1 MKAGTG
7 LRHHQKREVMN
18 YLDAIL
24 VIVVLLFII
33 ISLYRNLVGPGFTF
47 SIGVIF
53 LGIVG
58 ILTPKEIMLGFANEQ
73 IAIILLL
80 LIIGD
85 MIRKTS
91 LVAILFDRM
100 FRKSRSYKGFMW
112 RMGILVG
119 GFSAFLNNTPLVAIM
134 MPYLYRWGK
143 KNSIAVSK
151 LLIPLSYAAILG
163 GCITLIGTST
173 NLIVNGMVE
182 DQTVFPEFKTL
193 GLFDFSIVG
202 IPMMLI
208 GMIYLIFFAEK
219 LLPVRKDAMED
230 FTAKSREYM
239 VEVIV
244 RKNSDIVGKNVSE
257 AGLRN
262 LKGLFL
268 VEIIRQSEVI
278 RPVSPATL
286 ITEGDTLL
294 FAGDTQTIVEM
305 IDSDSGLQ
313 LAQVGMFVK
322 KPHTEVMEI
331 VISHNSTLISKTVK
345 ESQFRGKYDAAI
357 IAIHRNGE
365 RVTGKIGEVRLK
377 AGDVLL
383 LLVGDDFNKLSSES
397 LDFYLISKI
406 KDFRKL
412 EWYKVAVLLGGTGLA
427 ILLHGLGILS
437 LFLGLVIVLII
448 AMILKIG
455 SPKDIHKSL
464 DLNLAIIIAMS
475 LALGI
480 AMVKTG
486 VAHVVSEY
494 FIRAMEPM
502 GVIGLLA
509 GIFIITNLLAS
520 YITNKAAVALI
531 FPISIT
537 IALDLGLADPTPF
550 ILIVA
555 FAGAANFI
563 TPIGYQTNLMVYGP
577 GGYSF
582 KDFMKI
588 GLPLTVLYMVAT
600 VSILYFYYLA

>member
-1 MKAGTG
+1 
-7 LRHHQKREVMN
+7 MN
-18 YLDAIL
+18 YFDAIL
-24 VIVVLLFII
+24 VIIVLLFII
-33 ISLYRNLVGPGFTF
+33 VSLYRNIVGPGFTF
-47 SIGVIF
+47 SIGVIT
-53 LGIVG
+53 LGLFG

-80 LIIGD
+80 LMIGD

-143 KNSIAVSK
+143 KNNIAVSK

-173 NLIVNGMVE
+173 NLIVNGLVE
-182 DQTVFPEFKTL
+182 DQTVFPDFKTL

-202 IPMMLI
+202 IPMLLI

-219 LLPVRKDAMED
+219 LLPVRKDAMDD
-230 FTAKSREYM
+230 FSTKSREYM
-239 VEVIV
+239 VEVNV
-244 RKNSDIVGKNVSE
+244 RKGSDIIGKSVGE

-268 VEIIRQSEVI
+268 AEVIRKSEVI

-294 FAGDTQTIVEM
+294 FAGDTETIVEM
-305 IDSDSGLQ
+305 IDSESGLQ
-313 LAQVGMFVK
+313 LSEVGMFVK
-322 KPHTEVMEI
+322 KPHTEVLEI

-345 ESQFRGKYDAAI
+345 ESKFRGKYDAAI

-365 RVTGKIGEVRLK
+365 KITGKIGEVRLR

-383 LLVGDDFNKLSSES
+383 LLAGDDFTTLSSET

-412 EWYKVAVLLGGTGLA
+412 EWYKVAVLLGGTALA
-427 ILLHGLGILS
+427 ILLHGLGILN
-437 LFLGLVIVLII
+437 LFLGLVALLII
-448 AMILKIG
+448 AMVLKIA

-494 FIRAMEPM
+494 FILAMKPVGTM
-502 GVIGLLA
+502 GLLA
-509 GIFIITNLLAS
+509 GIFFITNLLAS

-531 FPISIT
+531 FPIAIT
-537 IALDLGLADPTPF
+537 MAHDLGLTDPTPF
-550 ILIVA
+550 VLIVA

-577 GGYSF
+577 GGYTF

-588 GLPLTVLYMVAT
+588 GLPLTILYMIAA

>member
-1 MKAGTG
+1 
-7 LRHHQKREVMN
+7 MN
-18 YLDAIL
+18 YFEISVV
-24 VIVVLLFII
+24 VIVLLFII
-33 ISLYRNLVGPGFTF
+33 ISLYRNLIGPGFTF
-47 SIGVIF
+47 SIGVIA
-53 LGIVG
+53 LGLSG
-58 ILTPKEIMLGFANEQ
+58 ILTPREIMSGFANEQ

-80 LIIGD
+80 LMIGD

-91 LVAILFDRM
+91 VVAILFDRM

-112 RMGILVG
+112 RMSLLVG

-143 KNSIAVSK
+143 KNNIPVSK

-163 GCITLIGTST
+163 GCVTLIGTST
-173 NLIVNGMVE
+173 NLIVNGLVE
-182 DQTVFPEFKTL
+182 DQTVFPDFDTL

-202 IPMMLI
+202 IPMVFI
-208 GMIYLIFFAEK
+208 GGLYLIFFAER

-230 FTAKSREYM
+230 FSTKSREYM
-239 VEVIV
+239 VELIV
-244 RKNSDIVGKNVSE
+244 RKGSDMVGKNVAE

-268 VEIIRQSEVI
+268 AEIIRESEAI

-286 ITEGDTLL
+286 INEGDVLL

-305 IDSDSGLQ
+305 IDSNSGLQ
-313 LAQVGMFVK
+313 LSQVGMFVK

-345 ESQFRGKYDAAI
+345 ETNFRGKYDAAI

-365 RVTGKIGEVRLK
+365 RITGKIGEVRLN

-383 LLVGDDFNKLSSES
+383 LLAGDDFNNLSSET

-412 EWYKVAVLLGGTGLA
+412 EWYKVAVLLGGTALA
-427 ILLHGLGILS
+427 ILLHGFGVLS
-437 LFLGLVIVLII
+437 LFLGLTVLLII
-448 AMILKIG
+448 AMLLKIA

-486 VAHVVSEY
+486 VAHGIATY
-494 FIRAMEPM
+494 FIKAMEPM
-502 GVIGLLA
+502 GVIGLLG
-509 GIFIITNLLAS
+509 GIFVITNLLAS

-537 IALDLGLADPTPF
+537 IAHDLGLTNPTPF

-588 GLPLTVLYMVAT
+588 GLPLTVLYMVVAVT
-600 VSILYFYYLA
+600 MLYFYYPELGATIP

>member
-1 MKAGTG
+1 
-7 LRHHQKREVMN
+7 MN
-18 YLDAIL
+18 YLDS
-24 VIVVLLFII
+24 VIVIIVLIFII
-33 ISLYRNLVGPGFTF
+33 FSLYRGFMGPGFTF
-47 SIGVIF
+47 ATGVIV
-53 LGIVG
+53 LGLFG

-91 LVAILFDRM
+91 VIAILFDRM
-100 FRKSRSYKGFMW
+100 FLKSRSYKGFMW
-112 RMGILVG
+112 RMSILVAS
-119 GFSAFLNNTPLVAIM
+119 FSAFMNNTPIVAIM

-143 KNSIAVSK
+143 KNNIPVSK

-163 GCITLIGTST
+163 GCATLIGTST
-173 NLIVNGMVE
+173 NLIVNGLVE
-182 DQTVFPEFKTL
+182 DQSVFPNFKTL

-202 IPMMLI
+202 VPMIII
-208 GMIYLIFFAEK
+208 GMVYLIFFAER

-230 FTAKSREYM
+230 FSAKSREYM
-239 VEVIV
+239 VEVNV
-244 RKNSDIVGKNVSE
+244 KKGSDIIGKNVSE

-268 VEIIRQSEVI
+268 AEILRKSEVI

-322 KPHTEVMEI
+322 KPHTEVIEI

-345 ESQFRGKYDAAI
+345 ETNFRGKYDAAI

-365 RVTGKIGEVRLK
+365 KISGKIGDVKLN

-383 LLVGDDFNKLSSES
+383 LLVGDDFNSLSSET

-412 EWYKVAVLLGGTGLA
+412 EWYKVVVLLGGTALA
-427 ILLHGLGILS
+427 IILYGLGILS
-437 LFLGLVIVLII
+437 LFVGLSILLII
-448 AMILKIG
+448 AMALKIA

-486 VAHVVSEY
+486 VAHTASEF
-494 FIRAMEPM
+494 FITALEPL
-502 GVIGLLA
+502 GAIGLLA
-509 GIFIITNLLAS
+509 GIFAITNLLAS
-520 YITNKAAVALI
+520 YITNKAAVALV

-537 IALDLGLADPTPF
+537 VALDLGLTDPTPF
-550 ILIVA
+550 ILVVA

-577 GGYSF
+577 GGYTF
-582 KDFMKI
+582 KDFMRI
-588 GLPLTVLYMVAT
+588 GFPLTILYMITT
-600 VSILYFYYLA
+600 VSILYYYYLA

>member
-1 MKAGTG
+1 
-7 LRHHQKREVMN
+7 MN
-18 YLDAIL
+18 YLDTIL
-24 VIVVLLFII
+24 VLIVLLFII
-33 ISLYRNLVGPGFTF
+33 VSLYREIMGPGFTF
-47 SIGVIF
+47 ATGVIA
-53 LGIVG
+53 LGLFG

-80 LIIGD
+80 LMIGD

-91 LVAILFDRM
+91 VVAVLFDRM
-100 FRKSRSYKGFMW
+100 FRKSRSYKGFIW

-134 MPYLYRWGK
+134 MPYIYRWGK
-143 KNSIAVSK
+143 KNNIAVSK

-163 GCITLIGTST
+163 GCATLIGTST
-173 NLIVNGMVE
+173 NLIVNGLVE
-182 DQTVFPEFKTL
+182 DQTVFPDFKTL

-202 IPMMLI
+202 VPMILI
-208 GMIYLIFFAEK
+208 GMVYLILFAEK

-230 FTAKSREYM
+230 FSTKSREYM

-244 RKNSDIVGKNVSE
+244 RKESDIVGKSVGE

-268 VEIIRQSEVI
+268 AEIIRESEVI

-286 ITEGDTLL
+286 ITDGDTLL
-294 FAGDTQTIVEM
+294 FAGDTHTIVEM
-305 IDSDSGLQ
+305 IGSDSGLQ
-313 LAQVGMFVK
+313 LSQVGMFVK
-322 KPHTEVMEI
+322 KPHTEVLEI
-331 VISHNSTLISKTVK
+331 VISHNSTMISKTVK
-345 ESQFRGKYDAAI
+345 ETNFRGKYDAAI

-365 RVTGKIGEVRLK
+365 KISGKIGKVKLR
-377 AGDVLL
+377 AGDLLL
-383 LLVGDDFNKLSSES
+383 LLVGDDFNKLSSET

-412 EWYKVAVLLGGTGLA
+412 EWYKVAVLLGGTALA

-437 LFLGLVIVLII
+437 LFLGLTVLLII
-448 AMILKIG
+448 AMILKIA

-464 DLNLAIIIAMS
+464 DLNLAIIIAMA

-486 VAHVVSEY
+486 LAHTISVY
-494 FIRAMEPM
+494 FISALEPL
-502 GVIGLLA
+502 GVIGFLS

-537 IALDLGLADPTPF
+537 VAQDLGITDPTPF

-577 GGYSF
+577 GGYAF

-588 GLPLTVLYMVAT
+588 GLPLTVLYGITA

>member
-1 MKAGTG
+1 
-7 LRHHQKREVMN
+7 MN
-18 YLDAIL
+18 YLDTII
-24 VIVVLLFII
+24 VVVVLLFIVV
-33 ISLYRNLVGPGFTF
+33 SLYRNIVGPGFTF
-47 SIGVIF
+47 TIGVLV
-53 LGIVG
+53 LGLSG
-58 ILTPKEIMLGFANEQ
+58 ILTPNEILLGFANPQ

-100 FRKSRSYKGFMW
+100 FRKSRSYKGFIW
-112 RMGILVG
+112 RMGVLVG

-143 KNSIAVSK
+143 KNNIAVSK

-173 NLIVNGMVE
+173 NLIVNGFVQ
-182 DQTVFPEFKTL
+182 DQTVFPEFNTL
-193 GLFDFSIVG
+193 GLFDFTVVG
-202 IPMMLI
+202 VPMLLI
-208 GMIYLIFFAEK
+208 GMVYLIIFSEK

-244 RKNSDIVGKNVSE
+244 RKGSDIVGKSVAE

-268 VEIIRQSEVI
+268 AEIIRQSEVI

-286 ITEGDTLL
+286 ITEGDILL

-305 IDSDSGLQ
+305 IDSNSGLQ
-313 LAQVGMFVK
+313 LAQVGMFMK

-345 ESQFRGKYDAAI
+345 QSNFRGKYDAAI

-383 LLVGDDFNKLSSES
+383 LLVGDDFNKLSSET

-427 ILLHGLGILS
+427 ILLHGLGILN
-437 LFLGLVIVLII
+437 LFLGLSMLLII
-448 AMILKIG
+448 SMILKIA

-486 VAHVVSEY
+486 LAHTVSEY
-494 FIRAMEPM
+494 FIRALEPL
-502 GVIGLLA
+502 GVVGLLA

-520 YITNKAAVALI
+520 YLTNKAAVALI

-537 IALDLGLADPTPF
+537 MAFDLGLSDPTPF

-577 GGYSF
+577 GGYTF
-582 KDFMKI
+582 KDFMRI
-588 GLPLTVLYMVAT
+588 GFPLTILYMIAAVT
-600 VSILYFYYLA
+600 ILYFVYLA

>member
-1 MKAGTG
+1 
-7 LRHHQKREVMN
+7 MN
-18 YLDAIL
+18 YVDTI
-24 VIVVLLFII
+24 VVVVVLLFIVV
-33 ISLYRNLVGPGFTF
+33 SLYRNIVGPGFTF
-47 SIGVIF
+47 TIGVLV
-53 LGIVG
+53 LGIFG
-58 ILTPKEIMLGFANEQ
+58 ILTPKEILFGFANPQ

-100 FRKSRSYKGFMW
+100 FRKSRSYKGFIW
-112 RMGILVG
+112 RMGVLVG

-143 KNSIAVSK
+143 KNNIAVSK

-173 NLIVNGMVE
+173 NLIVNGFVQ
-182 DQTVFPEFKTL
+182 DQTIFPEFNTL
-193 GLFDFSIVG
+193 GLFDFSVVG
-202 IPMMLI
+202 IPMLLI
-208 GMIYLIFFAEK
+208 GMIYLIFFSEK
-219 LLPVRKDAMED
+219 LLPVRKDAMEE

-244 RKNSDIVGKNVSE
+244 RKSADIAGKSVSE

-268 VEIIRQSEVI
+268 AEIIRESEVI

-286 ITEGDTLL
+286 ITEGDILL

-313 LAQVGMFVK
+313 LAQVGMFMK

-345 ESQFRGKYDAAI
+345 QSNFRGKYDAAI

-365 RVTGKIGEVRLK
+365 RITGKLGEVRLK

-383 LLVGDDFNKLSSES
+383 LLVGDDFNKLSSET

-437 LFLGLVIVLII
+437 LFLGLSMLLVIS
-448 AMILKIG
+448 MILKIA

-486 VAHVVSEY
+486 LAHTVSEY
-494 FIRAMEPM
+494 FIKALEPF

-509 GIFIITNLLAS
+509 GIFVITNLLAS
-520 YITNKAAVALI
+520 YLTNKAAVALI

-537 IALDLGLADPTPF
+537 MAFDLGLTDPTPF

-555 FAGAANFI
+555 FAGAANFV

-582 KDFMKI
+582 KDFMRI
-588 GLPLTVLYMVAT
+588 GFPLTVLYMIAAVT
-600 VSILYFYYLA
+600 ILYFVYLA

>member
-1 MKAGTG
+1 
-7 LRHHQKREVMN
+7 
-18 YLDAIL
+18 
-24 VIVVLLFII
+24 
-33 ISLYRNLVGPGFTF
+33 
-47 SIGVIF
+47 
-53 LGIVG
+53 
-58 ILTPKEIMLGFANEQ
+58 
-73 IAIILLL
+73 
-80 LIIGD
+80 
-85 MIRKTS
+85 
-91 LVAILFDRM
+91 
-100 FRKSRSYKGFMW
+100 
-112 RMGILVG
+112 
-119 GFSAFLNNTPLVAIM
+119 
-134 MPYLYRWGK
+134 
-143 KNSIAVSK
+143 
-151 LLIPLSYAAILG
+151 
-163 GCITLIGTST
+163 
-173 NLIVNGMVE
+173 VE

-202 IPMMLI
+202 IPMLFI
-208 GMIYLIFFAEK
+208 GMLYLIFFAER

-230 FTAKSREYM
+230 FTALSREYM

-244 RKNSDIVGKNVSE
+244 RKNSDIVGKSVSE

-268 VEIIRQSEVI
+268 AEVIRQSEVI

-322 KPHTEVMEI
+322 KRHTEVMEI

-365 RVTGKIGEVRLK
+365 RITGKIGEVRLR

-383 LLVGDDFNKLSSES
+383 LLVGDDFNKLSSET

-448 AMILKIG
+448 AMILKIA

-486 VAHVVSEY
+486 VAHAVSEY
-494 FIRAMEPM
+494 FIKAMEPL
-502 GVIGLLA
+502 GVIGLLT

-537 IALDLGLADPTPF
+537 VAFDLGLTDPTPF

-577 GGYSF
+577 GGYAF

-588 GLPLTVLYMVAT
+588 GLPLTVLYMIAT
-600 VSILYFYYLA
+600 VTILYFYYLA

>member
-1 MKAGTG
+1 
-7 LRHHQKREVMN
+7 MN
-18 YLDAIL
+18 YFDT
-24 VIVVLLFII
+24 IVVLIVLLFIVV
-33 ISLYRNLVGPGFTF
+33 SLYRGIMGPGFTF
-47 SIGVIF
+47 ATGVIV
-53 LGIVG
+53 LGLFG
-58 ILTPKEIMLGFANEQ
+58 ILSPREIMAGFANVQ
-73 IAIILLL
+73 IAVILLL

-91 LVAILFDRM
+91 VVAILFDRM

-112 RMGILVG
+112 RMTILVG

-143 KNSIAVSK
+143 KNNIPVSK
-151 LLIPLSYAAILG
+151 LLIPLSYVAILG
-163 GCITLIGTST
+163 GCATLIGTST
-173 NLIVNGMVE
+173 NLIVNGLVE
-182 DQTVFPEFKTL
+182 DQTVFPEFTSL
-193 GLFDFSIVG
+193 GLFDFAIVG
-202 IPMMLI
+202 VPMILI
-208 GMIYLIFFAEK
+208 GFIYLVFFAEK

-239 VEVIV
+239 VEVLV
-244 RKNSDIVGKNVSE
+244 RKNSGMIGKSVGE

-268 VEIIRQSEVI
+268 AEIIRESEVI
-278 RPVSPATL
+278 RPVSPSTF
-286 ITEGDTLL
+286 IMEGDILL

-313 LAQVGMFVK
+313 LSQVGMFVK
-322 KPHTEVMEI
+322 KPHTEVLEI
-331 VISHNSTLISKTVK
+331 VISHNSTIISKTVR
-345 ESQFRGKYDAAI
+345 ETNFRGKYDAAI

-365 RVTGKIGEVRLK
+365 KVSGKIGKVKLN

-383 LLVGDDFNKLSSES
+383 LLVGDDFNNLSSET

-412 EWYKVAVLLGGTGLA
+412 KPYKLVVLLGGTALA
-427 ILLHGLGILS
+427 ILLSALNVIS
-437 LFLGLVIVLII
+437 LFMALTILLILV
-448 AMILKIG
+448 MILKIA
-455 SPKDIHKSL
+455 SPKDVHKSL
-464 DLNLAIIIAMS
+464 DLNLGIIIALS

-486 VAHVVSEY
+486 LAHIIADN
-494 FIRAMEPM
+494 FIRALEPF

-520 YITNKAAVALI
+520 YITNKASVALI

-537 IALDLGLADPTPF
+537 VAYDLGLADPTPF

-577 GGYSF
+577 GGYAF
-582 KDFMKI
+582 KDFFKI
-588 GLPLTVLYMVAT
+588 GFPLT
-600 VSILYFYYLA
+600 ILYGITTVTILYYYYLA

>member
-1 MKAGTG
+1 
-7 LRHHQKREVMN
+7 MN
-18 YLDAIL
+18 YLDTIV
-24 VIVVLLFII
+24 VIVVLLFIVV
-33 ISLYRNLVGPGFTF
+33 SLYRNIVGPGFTF
-47 SIGVIF
+47 TIGVLV
-53 LGIVG
+53 LGLFG
-58 ILTPKEIMLGFANEQ
+58 ILTPKEILFGFANPQ

-100 FRKSRSYKGFMW
+100 FRKSRSYKGFIW
-112 RMGILVG
+112 RMGVLVG

-143 KNSIAVSK
+143 KNNIPVSK

-173 NLIVNGMVE
+173 NLIVNGFVQ
-182 DQTVFPEFKTL
+182 DQTVFPEFNTL
-193 GLFDFSIVG
+193 GLFDFSVVG
-202 IPMMLI
+202 IPMLLI
-208 GMIYLIFFAEK
+208 GMIYLIFFSEK
-219 LLPVRKDAMED
+219 LLPVRKDAMEE

-244 RKNSDIVGKNVSE
+244 RKNSDIVGKSVSE

-268 VEIIRQSEVI
+268 AEIIRESEVI
-278 RPVSPATL
+278 RPVSPATF
-286 ITEGDTLL
+286 ITEGDILL

-305 IDSDSGLQ
+305 IDSGSGLQ
-313 LAQVGMFVK
+313 LAQVGMFMK

-345 ESQFRGKYDAAI
+345 QSNFRGKYDAAI

-365 RVTGKIGEVRLK
+365 RITGKLGEVRLK

-383 LLVGDDFNKLSSES
+383 LLVGDDFNKLSSET

-437 LFLGLVIVLII
+437 LFLGLSMLLVIS
-448 AMILKIG
+448 MILKIA

-486 VAHVVSEY
+486 LAHTVSEY
-494 FIRAMEPM
+494 FIKALEPF

-509 GIFIITNLLAS
+509 GIFVITNLLAS
-520 YITNKAAVALI
+520 YLTNKAAVALI

-537 IALDLGLADPTPF
+537 MAFDLGLTDPTPF

-555 FAGAANFI
+555 FAGAANFV

-582 KDFMKI
+582 KDFMRI
-588 GLPLTVLYMVAT
+588 GFPLTVLYMIAA
-600 VSILYFYYLA
+600 VSILYFVYLA

>member
-1 MKAGTG
+1 
-7 LRHHQKREVMN
+7 MN
-18 YLDAIL
+18 YFDTIL
-24 VIVVLLFII
+24 VLIVLLFII
-33 ISLYRNLVGPGFTF
+33 VSLYRGIMGPGFTF
-47 SIGVIF
+47 ATGVIV
-53 LGIVG
+53 LGLFGV
-58 ILTPKEIMLGFANEQ
+58 LTPKEIMLGFANEQ

-91 LVAILFDRM
+91 VVAILFDRM

-112 RMGILVG
+112 RMSILVG

-143 KNSIAVSK
+143 KNNIAVSK

-163 GCITLIGTST
+163 GCATLIGTST
-173 NLIVNGMVE
+173 NLIVNGLVE
-182 DQTVFPEFKTL
+182 DQTVFPEFKSL

-202 IPMMLI
+202 VPMIFI

-219 LLPVRKDAMED
+219 LLPVRKDAMDD
-230 FTAKSREYM
+230 FSTKLREYM

-244 RKNSDIVGKNVSE
+244 RKGSDIVGKSVSE

-268 VEIIRQSEVI
+268 AEIIRGSEVI

-286 ITEGDTLL
+286 IIDGDTLL

-305 IDSDSGLQ
+305 IDANSGLQ
-313 LAQVGMFVK
+313 LSQVGMFVK
-322 KPHTEVMEI
+322 KPHTEVLEI

-345 ESQFRGKYDAAI
+345 ETNFRGKYDAAI

-365 RVTGKIGEVRLK
+365 KVSGKIGAVRLN

-383 LLVGDDFNKLSSES
+383 LLVGDDFNSLSSET

-412 EWYKVAVLLGGTGLA
+412 EWYKVAVLLGGTALA
-427 ILLHGLGILS
+427 ILLYGLGILS
-437 LFLGLVIVLII
+437 LFIGLTFLLII
-448 AMILKIG
+448 VMALKIA

-464 DLNLAIIIAMS
+464 DLNLAIIIALS

-486 VAHVVSEY
+486 LAHIISEY
-494 FIRAMEPM
+494 FIKAMEPM
-502 GVIGLLA
+502 GGIGLLA
-509 GIFIITNLLAS
+509 GIFLITNLLAS

-537 IALDLGLADPTPF
+537 VAQDLGLADPTPF

-577 GGYSF
+577 GGYTF

-588 GLPLTVLYMVAT
+588 GLPLTVLYMITA